1 MSRDTKEAQTMK
13 APLLEQAF
21 FKLPRIAM
29 WRRDNAVMR
38 RRLPLRVVL
47 QVLLFGQVHFG
58 SW

>member
-1 MSRDTKEAQTMK
+1 MK
-13 APLLEQAF
+13 APFLGQAS

-47 QVLLFGQVHFG
+47 QVLLFGQVYFG